1 MSVSISYLN
10 SPDIIIFDILN
21 QILGAAHEAVP
32 WNLLGTLKS
41 EEYS

>member
-10 SPDIIIFDILN
+10 SPDIILFDILN

-32 WNLLGTLKS
+32 WKLLGSLKS